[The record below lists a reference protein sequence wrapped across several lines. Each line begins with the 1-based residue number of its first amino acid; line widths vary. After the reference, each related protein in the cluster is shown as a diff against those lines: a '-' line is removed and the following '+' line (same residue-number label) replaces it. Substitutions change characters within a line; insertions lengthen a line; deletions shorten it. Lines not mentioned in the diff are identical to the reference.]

1 MPLDQ
6 VDIEQNEKNM
16 SFLDHLE
23 ALRWHLMRSVIAIVV
38 FSVVAMVNYRFIFDK
53 IIFAVTDKSFPIY
66 RVFCKLSYTLYGSDK
81 LCFESIDLNTQ
92 NLAVSGQFIYLMV
105 VSFTIGLIMSAPYIL
120 WEFWRFFKPAL
131 KPTEQKYTT
140 GIVLATSLL
149 FFFGVSF
156 GYFVLA
162 PLSVNFFISFKL
174 TDNIV
179 NHFTMQS
186 YVSFVSTL
194 TLASGVVF
202 ELPLIVYF
210 LAKLGLV
217 SSDFLKKYRRH
228 AIVVILVLAS
238 VITPPDI
245 MSQILLTIPVY
256 MLYEVGIFIAKRIE
270 TKEKLN
276 EV

>member
-6 VDIEQNEKNM
+6 VDVDKKEKSM
-16 SFLDHLE
+16 TFLDHLE
-23 ALRWHLMRSVIAIVV
+23 ELRWHLMRSVIAIVV
-38 FSVVAMVNYRFIFDK
+38 FSIVAMVNYRFIFDK

-66 RVFCKLSYTLYGSDK
+66 KLFCKLSYTIYGTDK
-81 LCFESIDLNTQ
+81 LCFDSIDLHTQ

-131 KPTEQKYTT
+131 KSNEQKYTS
-140 GIVLATSLL
+140 GIVLATSML
-149 FFFGVSF
+149 FFVGVLF
-156 GYFVLA
+156 GYLVLA
-162 PLSVNFFISFKL
+162 PLSVNFFINFKL

-202 ELPLIVYF
+202 ELPLIVYI

-217 SSDFLKKYRRH
+217 TSDFLKKYRRH
-228 AIVVILVLAS
+228 AIVVILILAS

-270 TKEKLN
+270 TKEKEN
-276 EV
+276 EA

>member
-6 VDIEQNEKNM
+6 VDIDQQEKNM

-23 ALRWHLMRSVIAIVV
+23 ELRWHIMRSVIAIIV
-38 FSVVAMVNYRFIFDK
+38 FSIVAMVNYRFIFDK

-66 RVFCKLSYTLYGSDK
+66 RMFCKLSQWLYGTDD
-81 LCFESIDLNTQ
+81 LCFETVEIKTQ
-92 NLAVSGQFIYLMV
+92 NLDVSGQFIYLMV
-105 VSFTIGLIMSAPYIL
+105 VCFTIGLIMSAPYIL
-120 WEFWRFFKPAL
+120 WEFWRFFRPAL
-131 KPTEQKYTT
+131 KPSERKYTT
-140 GIVLATSLL
+140 GLVFATSML
-149 FFFGVSF
+149 FFVGVSF
-156 GYFVLA
+156 GYYVLA
-162 PLSVNFFISFKL
+162 PLSINFFVNFKL

-186 YVSFVSTL
+186 FVSFITTL

-202 ELPLIVYF
+202 ELPLIVFF

-217 SSDFLKKYRRH
+217 SSEFLKQYRKH
-228 AIVVILVLAS
+228 AVIVILILAS

-256 MLYEVGIFIAKRIE
+256 FLYEVGIFIAKRIE
-270 TKEKLN
+270 TKNAKN
-276 EV
+276 EA

>member
-6 VDIEQNEKNM
+6 VDIEKNEKNM

-23 ALRWHLMRSVIAIVV
+23 ALRWHLMRSVVAIIV
-38 FSVVAMVNYRFIFDK
+38 FSIVAMVNYRFIFDK
-53 IIFAVTDKSFPIY
+53 IIFAVTKKSFPIY
-66 RVFCKLSYTLYGSDK
+66 QLFCKLSYTLYGTDK
-81 LCFESIDLNTQ
+81 LCFDSIDLNTQ

-105 VSFTIGLIMSAPYIL
+105 VSFTIGLILSAPYIL

-149 FFFGVSF
+149 FFIGVLF
-156 GYFVLA
+156 GYLVLA
-162 PLSVNFFISFKL
+162 PLSVNFFINFKL

-202 ELPLIVYF
+202 ELPLIVFF

-217 SSDFLKKYRRH
+217 SSDFLKRYRRH
-228 AIVVILVLAS
+228 AVVIILVLAS

-256 MLYEVGIFIAKRIE
+256 LLYEVGIFIAKRIE

-276 EV
+276 EA

>member
-6 VDIEQNEKNM
+6 VDVDREEKNM
-16 SFLDHLE
+16 TFLDHLE
-23 ALRWHLMRSVIAIVV
+23 ELRWHLMRSVIAIVV
-38 FSVVAMVNYRFIFDK
+38 FSVVAMANYRFIFDK

-66 RVFCKLSYTLYGSDK
+66 KLFCKLSYTLYGSDK
-81 LCFESIDLNTQ
+81 LCFDSIDLNTQ
-92 NLAVSGQFIYLMV
+92 NLDVSGQFIYLMV
-105 VSFTIGLIMSAPYIL
+105 VSFTIGLILSAPYIL

-131 KPTEQKYTT
+131 KKSEQKYTT

-149 FFFGVSF
+149 FFVGVLF
-156 GYFVLA
+156 GYLVLA
-162 PLSVNFFISFKL
+162 PLSVNFFINFKL

-194 TLASGVVF
+194 TLASGIVF
-202 ELPLIVYF
+202 ELPLIVYI

-217 SSDFLKKYRRH
+217 SSGFLKQYRRH
-228 AIVVILVLAS
+228 AIVVILILAS

-270 TKEKLN
+270 TKDALN
-276 EV
+276 ET

>member
-6 VDIEQNEKNM
+6 VDVDKQEKSM
-16 SFLDHLE
+16 TFLDHLE
-23 ALRWHLMRSVIAIVV
+23 ELRWHLMRSVIAIIV
-38 FSVVAMVNYRFIFDK
+38 FSVVAMVNYKFIFDK
-53 IIFAVTDKSFPIY
+53 IIFAVTDKAFPIY
-66 RVFCKLSYTLYGSDK
+66 RLFCKLSYTLYGTDK

-92 NLAVSGQFIYLMV
+92 NLNVSGQFIYLMV
-105 VSFTIGLIMSAPYIL
+105 VSFTLGLIMSAPYIL

-131 KPTEQKYTT
+131 RAKEQKYTT
-140 GIVLATSLL
+140 GIVLATSFL
-149 FFFGVSF
+149 FFVGVSF

-162 PLSVNFFISFKL
+162 PLSINFFVNFKL

-194 TLASGVVF
+194 TLASGIVF
-202 ELPLIVYF
+202 ELPLIVYI

-217 SSDFLKKYRRH
+217 TSDFLKKYRRH
-228 AIVVILVLAS
+228 AIVLILVLAS

-270 TKEKLN
+270 SKDTLN
-276 EV
+276 ET

>member
-6 VDIEQNEKNM
+6 VDVDREEKNM
-16 SFLDHLE
+16 TFLDHLE
-23 ALRWHLMRSVIAIVV
+23 ELRWHLMRSVIAIVV

-66 RVFCKLSYTLYGSDK
+66 KLFCKLSYTLYGDDK
-81 LCFESIDLNTQ
+81 LCFETIEMNTQ
-92 NLAVSGQFIYLMV
+92 NLDVSGQFIYLMV

-131 KPTEQKYTT
+131 KPSEQKYTT
-140 GIVLATSLL
+140 GIVLATSFL
-149 FFFGVSF
+149 FFVGVLF
-156 GYFVLA
+156 GYLVLA
-162 PLSVNFFISFKL
+162 PLSVNFFINFKL

-186 YVSFVSTL
+186 YVSFISTL
-194 TLASGVVF
+194 TLASGIVF
-202 ELPLIVYF
+202 ELPLIVYI

-217 SSDFLKKYRRH
+217 SSGFLKQYRRH
-228 AIVVILVLAS
+228 AIIVILILAS

-270 TKEKLN
+270 TKDALHET
-276 EV
+276 